1 MVNNLSVIIVVL
13 LIFEIMFMVAA
24 RSYYYQNV
32 QYLLTSRARVLMRS
46 FQTYQSEQVAGFEDV
61 AREFVGNFAD
71 KEKMELQVV
80 DATGHIVVS
89 STGFQP
95 VEEISPDYSRAFSS
109 DDGIGVWNGR
119 NSTGENVMALS
130 L

>member
-1 MVNNLSVIIVVL
+1 MKRRRIARRKITQRWMVNNLSVIIVVL

-89 STGFQP
+89 S
-95 VEEISPDYSRAFSS
+95 
-109 DDGIGVWNGR
+109 
-119 NSTGENVMALS
+119 
-130 L
+130 